1 MPPLDDVNQFSDV
14 PMTVR
19 ADLRCAPI
27 TVETLLSLK
36 PGSLVRTVRAA
47 GDSIDVK
54 VGDQLIGYGEI
65 IVIGNKLGVRLS
77 EFVERI

>member
-1 MPPLDDVNQFSDV
+1 MEPIDELGQLSDL

-27 TVETLLSLK
+27 TVEALLTLK
-36 PGSLVRTVRAA
+36 PGSLIRTVRAA

-54 VGDQLIGYGEI
+54 IGDQLIGYGEI
-65 IVIGNKLGVRLS
+65 IVIGNTLGVRLS
-77 EFVERI
+77 EFVERN